1 MAMGGRRADQ
11 ITGAAPIYSSS
22 AGHRIYRRRST
33 AGSGAKYQAVN
44 IDRLFSDI
52 CGIVRKA
59 GTLRVGDPFFDEGYA
74 ET

>member
-1 MAMGGRRADQ
+1 MRGRERIKSPVLRLS
-11 ITGAAPIYSSS
+11 ITPQ
-22 AGHRIYRRRST
+22 HRIYRRRST
-33 AGSGAKYQAVN
+33 AGSGEKYKAVN